1 MKSRWCCAYAACL
14 LIGLAAPPVAAQR
27 IELTDAARLPR
38 FEVASVRRSDPNA
51 GPARFDA
58 PPGRYVQEN
67 APLLNA
73 ISLAFDLR
81 SYQFAGPLPALTREL
96 FTIDARMPVASTAAE
111 LKLMLRSLLIDR
123 FKLRVHVESREQDA
137 YALTLARRDGRI
149 GPQLQQS
156 RVDCP
161 ARMEAQRRNE
171 PLPPQ
176 PEGSKPCTF
185 NYAPGRI
192 DLGGTPLSALGQL
205 LAGQVGRPVVDR
217 TGLTG
222 RFDVE
227 LQWSV
232 ATAAALGA
240 GGNTAGSDAPSIF
253 TAVQEQIGLKLEPAK
268 TSVDYLVIDHIEP
281 PEAN

>member
-1 MKSRWCCAYAACL
+1 MSRLAASLL
-14 LIGLAAPPVAAQR
+14 LIVLAAPPAAAQR
-27 IELTDAARLPR
+27 IELVEEGMLPR
-38 FEVASVRRSDPNA
+38 FDVASVRRGDSSA
-51 GPARFDA
+51 GAGRFDA
-58 PPGRYVQEN
+58 TPGRYLHEN
-67 APLLNA
+67 MPLLNA
-73 ISLAFDLR
+73 ISLAFDLPVH
-81 SYQFAGPLPALTREL
+81 QFAGPLPALTREL

-111 LKLMLRSLLIDR
+111 LKLMLRALLIDR
-123 FKLRVHVESREQDA
+123 FTLRVHVESREQDA
-137 YALTLARRDGRI
+137 YALTLARGDGRL
-149 GPQLQQS
+149 GPQLRPS

-192 DLGGTPLSALGQL
+192 DLGGMPLSALAQL
-205 LAGQVGRPVVDR
+205 LVGQVGRPVVDR

-222 RFDVE
+222 TFDVE
-227 LQWSV
+227 LQWSL
-232 ATAAALGA
+232 ATAAALSA
-240 GGNTAGSDAPSIF
+240 ASNAAGSDGPSIF

-281 PEAN
+281 PGPN